1 MPGAAAGLDTPPDFL
16 VIGHVTKDLHPDR
29 DYKIGGCA
37 TFAALTAQR
46 LGLRAGIVTS
56 ASPDLLERLPEA
68 LPGVAL
74 ACIPAPESTTFENIY
89 ENGRRRQYLRGRAAP
104 LGLSAVPD
112 AWRGARIVLLG
123 PLAREVAPDLAG
135 AFPGALLAATPQ
147 GWLRQWASD
156 GEVSPIAWAAAA
168 EVLPHLHALILSR
181 EDLIAHNGGN
191 QQREQIEALLR
202 DWAKMTPLLVLTEGA
217 QGATLH
223 TNGKAR
229 RFHAFPA
236 AEVDPTG
243 AGDVFAAAFL
253 IQYALAQDANAAMR
267 YANCVASFAVEQPG
281 AAGIPTPQQVAT
293 RLRPRR
299 AKAIPARA

>member
-1 MPGAAAGLDTPPDFL
+1 MPGAAASPDTPPDFL
-16 VIGHVTKDLHPDR
+16 VIGHVTKDLRPDGG
-29 DYKIGGCA
+29 YTIGGSA

-56 ASPDLLERLPEA
+56 ASADLLERLPDA

-74 ACIPAPESTTFENIY
+74 SCIPAAESTTFENIY

-104 LGLSAVPD
+104 LDLSAVPD
-112 AWRGARIVLLG
+112 AWHQARIVLLG
-123 PLAREVAPDLAG
+123 PLAQEVTPAFAC
-135 AFPGALLAATPQ
+135 AFPGALLGATPQ

-156 GEVSPIAWAAAA
+156 GQVSPTAWAAAA

-191 QQREQIEALLR
+191 HQDDQIEALLDEWTR
-202 DWAKMTPLLVLTEGA
+202 MTPALVLTEGA
-217 QGATLH
+217 QGATLYADGRTRH
-223 TNGKAR
+223 
-229 RFHAFPA
+229 FPAFPT

-253 IQYALAQDANAAMR
+253 TQYALAQDINTAVR
-267 YANCVASFAVEQPG
+267 FANCVASFAVEQPG
-281 AAGIPTPQQVAT
+281 TAGIPTPQQVVT
-293 RLRPRR
+293 RLQRR
-299 AKAIPARA
+299 QRAGG